1 MNKYAIAFI
10 VIIHREF
17 ARFMTQRSRLL
28 SALVRPLFW
37 LLVFAAGFKS
47 TLGIAI
53 QPPYSTYITYDLYV
67 IPGLVGMVCLFNG
80 MSSSLAMV
88 YDREAGA
95 MKVLMTAPL
104 PRRTILIYKLIGT
117 SLVSIV
123 QVYLFLLI
131 AMAFDVQIPSFGL
144 VEALP
149 AIAVSAYILAL
160 AGLILASHI
169 QSLENFAGVMNF
181 VIFPCFF
188 LSSSLYPLWQIEES
202 SEVLFWLS
210 SFNPFPHLVE
220 LMESVYLKSVHLKWL
235 SMIMLAWIRYTKAP
249 YFCRGLYERTM
260 VFSSCDSGET
270 RTHGQWLKRP
280 LP

>member
-1 MNKYAIAFI
+1 MNKYAVAFI

-17 ARFMTQRSRLL
+17 ARFITQRSRLL

-67 IPGLVGMVCLFNG
+67 IPGLIGMVCLFNG

-131 AMAFDVQIPSFGL
+131 AMAFEVQVPLFGL
-144 VEALP
+144 IEALP

-169 QSLENFAGVMNF
+169 QSLEIFAGVMNF

-202 SEVLFWLS
+202 SEILFWLS
-210 SFNPFPHLVE
+210 SFNPFTHLVE
-220 LMESVYLKSVHLKWL
+220 LIRFGLHGGPISITTGVVLAAGILL
-235 SMIMLAWIRYTKAP
+235 SAMIHRIFKP
-249 YFCRGLYERTM
+249 EI
-260 VFSSCDSGET
+260 
-270 RTHGQWLKRP
+270 
-280 LP
+280 

>member
-1 MNKYAIAFI
+1 MNKYAIAFFA
-10 VIIHREF
+10 IIQREF
-17 ARFMTQRSRLL
+17 ARFVTQRSRLL

-67 IPGLVGMVCLFNG
+67 IPGLIGMVCLFNG

-95 MKVLMTAPL
+95 MKVLMTSPL
-104 PRRTILIYKLIGT
+104 PRRTILIYKLLGT
-117 SLVSIV
+117 SCVSIV
-123 QVYLFLLI
+123 QVYLFLLV
-131 AMAFDVQIPSFGL
+131 AMAFDVQVPPFGL

-149 AIAVSAYILAL
+149 AIAISAYVLAL

-202 SEVLFWLS
+202 SEILFWLS
-210 SFNPFPHLVE
+210 SFNPFTHLVE
-220 LMESVYLKSVHLKWL
+220 LIRFGLHGNSFSVVTGIVVGVGVL
-235 SMIMLAWIRYTKAP
+235 
-249 YFCRGLYERTM
+249 
-260 VFSSCDSGET
+260 FSACIHQLFKPE
-270 RTHGQWLKRP
+270 L
-280 LP
+280 

>member
-202 SEVLFWLS
+202 SEFLFWLS
-210 SFNPFPHLVE
+210 SFNPFTHLVE
-220 LMESVYLKSVHLKWL
+220 LIRFGLHGNPISMTTGVALTVGILL
-235 SMIMLAWIRYTKAP
+235 STVIHRIFKP
-249 YFCRGLYERTM
+249 EI
-260 VFSSCDSGET
+260 
-270 RTHGQWLKRP
+270 
-280 LP
+280 

>member
-1 MNKYAIAFI
+1 M
-10 VIIHREF
+10 R
-17 ARFMTQRSRLL
+17 
-28 SALVRPLFW
+28 
-37 LLVFAAGFKS
+37 
-47 TLGIAI
+47 TLGVV
-53 QPPYSTYITYDLYV
+53 QWWGKLSSFDKFLK
-67 IPGLVGMVCLFNG
+67 LVGVRF
-80 MSSSLAMV
+80 
-88 YDREAGA
+88 ETGA
-95 MKVLMTAPL
+95 PGDHVQMNAAPL
-104 PRRTILIYKLIGT
+104 
-117 SLVSIV
+117 

-210 SFNPFPHLVE
+210 SFNPFTHLVE
-220 LMESVYLKSVHLKWL
+220 LIRFGLHGNPISMTTGVALTVGILL
-235 SMIMLAWIRYTKAP
+235 STVIHRIFKP
-249 YFCRGLYERTM
+249 EI
-260 VFSSCDSGET
+260 
-270 RTHGQWLKRP
+270 
-280 LP
+280 

>member
-17 ARFMTQRSRLL
+17 ARFITQRSRLL

-53 QPPYSTYITYDLYV
+53 QPPYTTYITYDLYV
-67 IPGLVGMVCLFNG
+67 IPGLIGMVCLFNG

-104 PRRTILIYKLIGT
+104 PRRTILIYKLIGA

-123 QVYLFLLI
+123 QVYLFLLT
-131 AMAFDVQIPSFGL
+131 AMAFEVPVPPFGL
-144 VEALP
+144 IQALP

-160 AGLILASHI
+160 GGLILASHV

-188 LSSSLYPLWQIEES
+188 LSSSLYPLWQLEES
-202 SEVLFWLS
+202 SEILFWLS
-210 SFNPFPHLVE
+210 SFNPFTHLVE
-220 LMESVYLKSVHLKWL
+220 LIRFGLHGDSFSMTTGIVL
-235 SMIMLAWIRYTKAP
+235 SLGILLSALIHRIFKP
-249 YFCRGLYERTM
+249 EI
-260 VFSSCDSGET
+260 
-270 RTHGQWLKRP
+270 
-280 LP
+280 

>member
-17 ARFMTQRSRLL
+17 ARFITQRSRLL

-117 SLVSIV
+117 SLVSIL

-131 AMAFDVQIPSFGL
+131 AMAFDVQVPSFGL

-202 SEVLFWLS
+202 SEFLFWLS
-210 SFNPFPHLVE
+210 SFNPFTHLVE
-220 LMESVYLKSVHLKWL
+220 MIRFGLHGTPISVTTGIILTVGILL
-235 SMIMLAWIRYTKAP
+235 SAMIHRIFKP
-249 YFCRGLYERTM
+249 EI
-260 VFSSCDSGET
+260 
-270 RTHGQWLKRP
+270 
-280 LP
+280 